1 MNPTDEA
8 PAQVEKPDQVPM
20 AIVES
25 AAAVSGR
32 FVTRFW
38 WLTLACVLLSLG
50 LFWYARQRDG
60 QRIQIQFDDGF
71 GLKPDDRL
79 RYRGI
84 DVGAVERIELSEQT
98 QKVLVHVRLTPEA
111 SFVAA
116 EGAKFWIVRPVFSL
130 DAIQGLDTL
139 IGAKYLAVEPAPP
152 NTRSQSKFVGLEKP
166 PIVIPSSGALEIIL
180 DAKTRGGLENGA
192 PILYR
197 GFTIGKVV
205 QVGLASDARSV
216 RARCAIDPEFR
227 ELIRKGSKFWN
238 RSGWRL
244 DIGITGIKLDADTL
258 SQIVSGGIEMATPA
272 DGSAI
277 ASTGYRFVLH
287 DAPEPEWLQW
297 QPSLP
302 FGKAWSQL
310 ESNMPQP
317 IRIALRWQE
326 RRYGFRNNEQSSA
339 WCLPLS
345 DGTVLCFSE
354 QVIAPKSA
362 LAGSASIE
370 LAGFSS
376 VLDQVKIVSVAK
388 QPAIAGELSVVRFTS
403 DVELPAD
410 LPRWPRDRIASEM
423 PIEVCDI
430 FVAQSDVASVVSI
443 DSARLSVSDRGW
455 KIDETITFTEDQTGS
470 PVVSAASG
478 QIIGLLEVKGSISR
492 VLPINY

>member
-1 MNPTDEA
+1 MNPTDKA
-8 PAQVEKPDQVPM
+8 PDQVEKPDQAPM

-25 AAAVSGR
+25 AAMVSGR

-84 DVGAVERIELSEQT
+84 DVGAVERVELSDQT

-111 SFVAA
+111 TFVAA

-277 ASTGYRFVLH
+277 VSTGRFVLH

-345 DGTVLCFSE
+345 DGTVLCFSD

-388 QPAIAGELSVVRFTS
+388 QPAIAGEPSVVRFTS

-410 LPRWPRDRIASEM
+410 LPRWPSDRIASEM

-443 DSARLSVSDRGW
+443 DSARLSVSDQGW
-455 KIDETITFTEDQTGS
+455 KIDETIAFTADQTGS
-470 PVVSAASG
+470 PVVSAATG
-478 QIIGLLEVKGSISR
+478 QIIGLLEIKGSISR

>member
-1 MNPTDEA
+1 MNPTGE
-8 PAQVEKPDQVPM
+8 VPDQAAQPDVAPM
-20 AIVES
+20 AIIKS
-25 AAAVSGR
+25 AATVSGR

-38 WLTLACVLLSLG
+38 WWTLACVLLSLG

-60 QRIQIQFDDGF
+60 QRIQIQFEDGF

-84 DVGAVERIELSEQT
+84 DVGAVERVELSDQT
-98 QKVLVHVRLTPEA
+98 RKVLVHVRLTPEA
-111 SFVAA
+111 TFVAA

-130 DAIQGLDTL
+130 DAIGGLDTL

-166 PIVIPSSGALEIIL
+166 PMVVPSSGALEIIL
-180 DAKTRGGLENGA
+180 DAKSRGGLENGA

-227 ELIRKGSKFWN
+227 ELIRKSSKFWN

-244 DIGITGIKLDADTL
+244 DIGLSGIKLDADTL

-326 RRYGFRNNEQSSA
+326 RNYGFRSNQQNAA

-345 DGTVLCFSE
+345 DGTILCFSE
-354 QVIAPKSA
+354 QVIVPKSA
-362 LAGSASIE
+362 LADSASIE

-388 QPAIAGELSVVRFTS
+388 QPAIEGDPSVVRFTS

-410 LPRWPRDRIASEM
+410 LPRWPRDRIASEL

-430 FVAQSDVASVVSI
+430 FVAQSDAASVVSI
-443 DSARLSVSDRGW
+443 DASRLSLIERGW
-455 KIDETITFTEDQTGS
+455 KIDETIALNADLTGS

-492 VLPINY
+492 VLPIE